1 MKTTAFGGVS
11 LAFAVLASMVSAQ
24 VVPHRCRVDLDL
36 TPRPIEDSTR
46 SADVNFDQSARLRV
60 HLFALEKPT
69 SEVKVQFLFFYDEV
83 NSSGKVDRKVEAQEH
98 APRIAGAGDHAVA
111 SDPLRLTGKIT
122 KRGVLTGMR
131 YIGYAARVY
140 EGRRLVF
147 ETCQPPGLRE
157 EVAKEPGLVAEVRRE
172 PPPSREEAAPA
183 EKPALPLPPPVPAA
197 VAAPSPKP
205 SPPAPSTADGEV
217 VVMGFS
223 FSPAEAKAALD
234 AVNTLS
240 VEDLGGKA
248 GLSKTAAQHLVEARP
263 IKSLDDLP
271 KVKYVKTTAI
281 AALKKYVS
289 TSDGKR

>member
-1 MKTTAFGGVS
+1 MAFGGLS
-11 LAFAVLASMVSAQ
+11 LAFAVLALAVPAQ

-36 TPRPIEDSTR
+36 APRPIEDSVR

-69 SEVKVQFLFFYDEV
+69 DEVKVQFLFFYDEV
-83 NSSGKVDRKVEAQEH
+83 NSSGKAVRKVETQEH
-98 APRIAGAGDHAVA
+98 PPRIAGAGDHTVA

-131 YIGYAARVY
+131 YVGYAVRVY

-157 EVAKEPGLVAEVRRE
+157 EVAKEPGLVAEARRE
-172 PPPSREEAAPA
+172 PSPSREEAAPA
-183 EKPALPLPPPVPAA
+183 EKPAPPLPPTVPAA
-197 VAAPSPKP
+197 VPAPS
-205 SPPAPSTADGEV
+205 PSTADGEV